1 MMSIDEEVK
10 SLVAFL
16 SHPAGFD
23 VDMCGMLCIRPIDE
37 CCPPKRWEVDW
48 EDPEGQHYKA
58 FNDLQS
64 AADFFVRLR
73 HEQELGI
80 DFEFEYWEKININC
94 YGTVFRP

>member
-1 MMSIDEEVK
+1 MSIDEEVK

-37 CCPPKRWEVDW
+37 NSPPVRWEVDW
-48 EDPEGQHYKA
+48 EDPEGQHYQE

-64 AADFFVRLR
+64 AAVFFVNLR
-73 HEQELGI
+73 YEHELGL
-80 DFEFEYWEKININC
+80 DFESACWKNLN
-94 YGTVFRP
+94 G